1 MARVVID
8 DIPETTA
15 GHLGLNTELSGP
27 APDFTFLDLILV
39 LLRRWKFILCFTAIE
54 TILAGAISLVLPK
67 EYTATVIILP
77 PQQNSSLSSTLAMQL
92 AGLGAMSGLSSSGLG
107 LKSLNDMYVAML
119 KSRSVE
125 DAVIDHY
132 GLMQEYRKKYHVDAR
147 KTLERHAEIE
157 GSTKDGLIRV
167 SIENPDPQRA
177 AQIANGYVD
186 QFRTLSQHL
195 AITEAS
201 QRRVIFDQQLE
212 KTKNDLSNA
221 EESLKQ
227 TELTTG
233 MVQLDSQAR
242 AMIDAAARLRAEVV
256 AKEVQVESMRSYAGD
271 ENPALI
277 AAQGELANLRQQF
290 AQLVGSNGSASGDL
304 FLPKGQ
310 VPQAGLDYVRK
321 LRDVKYYEAIFD
333 ILARQLELA
342 KLDEAKEGAF
352 IQVVEPAVAPE
363 RKSFPKRLW
372 ITLGAL
378 AVGLTVGILAVLF
391 EAGLARMRKDPA
403 KREKLDEI
411 RQVVGRR
418 AVFMQANSTST
429 DVEGKGEKSPRPA
442 RV

>member
-15 GHLGLNTELSGP
+15 GHLGLNTERSGP

-39 LLRRWKFILCFTAIE
+39 LLRRWKFVLCFTAIV

-429 DVEGKGEKSPRPA
+429 DVDGKGEKSPRPA

>member
-1 MARVVID
+1 MARLELD
-8 DIPETTA
+8 DIPESTLA
-15 GHLGLNTELSGP
+15 QIRLNGELSETGS
-27 APDFTFLDLILV
+27 DFTLLDLILV
-39 LLRRWKFILCFTAIE
+39 ILRRWKFIFYFTAIT
-54 TILAGAISLVLPK
+54 TILAAAVSFVLPR

-92 AGLGAMSGLSSSGLG
+92 AGLGAMSGLTSGGLG

-119 KSRSVE
+119 KSRSIE
-125 DAVIDHY
+125 DAVIEHY
-132 GLMQEYRKKYHVDAR
+132 GLMQEYRKRYYVDAR
-147 KTLERHAEIE
+147 KTFERHAEIE

-167 SIENPDPQRA
+167 SIENSDPQRA
-177 AQIANGYVD
+177 AQIANGYVE
-186 QFRTLSQHL
+186 QFRKLSQHL

-201 QRRVIFDQQLE
+201 QRRVIFEQQLE

-242 AMIDAAARLRAEVV
+242 AMIEAAARLRAEVV
-256 AKEVQVESMRSYAGD
+256 AKQVQVESMRSYAGD

-304 FLPKGQ
+304 FFPKGQ

-352 IQVVEPAVAPE
+352 IQVVEAAVPPE
-363 RKSFPKRLW
+363 KKSFPKRLW

-378 AVGLTVGILAVLF
+378 AIALTVGCLVVLV
-391 EAGLARMRKDPA
+391 EAGLMRMREDPA
-403 KREKLDEI
+403 KRVKLEEI
-411 RQVVGRR
+411 RQVVGRK
-418 AVFMQANSTST
+418 AVFKEANSKNPDLGST
-429 DVEGKGEKSPRPA
+429 TEKSGRQA
-442 RV
+442 HL

>member
-15 GHLGLNTELSGP
+15 GHLGLNTERSGP

-39 LLRRWKFILCFTAIE
+39 LLRRWKFVLCFTAIV

>member
-1 MARVVID
+1 
-8 DIPETTA
+8 
-15 GHLGLNTELSGP
+15 
-27 APDFTFLDLILV
+27 
-39 LLRRWKFILCFTAIE
+39 
-54 TILAGAISLVLPK
+54 
-67 EYTATVIILP
+67 
-77 PQQNSSLSSTLAMQL
+77 MQL

-418 AVFMQANSTST
+418 AVFMQATSTST

>member
-1 MARVVID
+1 MARLEID
-8 DIPETTA
+8 NFRQATA
-15 GHLGLNTELSGP
+15 NPLGLNTEPSGP

-39 LLRRWKFILCFTAIE
+39 LLRRWRFILYFTAIA
-54 TILAGAISLVLPK
+54 TSLAAAISFVLPK

-92 AGLGAMSGLSSSGLG
+92 AGLGAMSGLTGSGLG

-125 DAVIDHY
+125 DAVIEHF

-177 AQIANGYVD
+177 AQIANGYVE
-186 QFRTLSQHL
+186 QFRILSQHL

-201 QRRVIFDQQLE
+201 QRRVIFEQQLE

-242 AMIDAAARLRAEVV
+242 AMIEAAARLRAEVV

-290 AQLVGSNGSASGDL
+290 AQLVGSSGSASGDL

-352 IQVVEPAVAPE
+352 IQVVEAAVPPE
-363 RKSFPKRLW
+363 KKSFPKRLW
-372 ITLGAL
+372 ITLGAM
-378 AVGLTVGILAVLF
+378 AVGLTVGTLFVLF
-391 EAGLARMRKDPA
+391 EAGLVRMRKDPA

-411 RQVVGRR
+411 RQVVGRT
-418 AVFMQANSTST
+418 ATFMQGNPSGS
-429 DVEGKGEKSPRPA
+429 DVDCRAEKSARPA

>member
-1 MARVVID
+1 
-8 DIPETTA
+8 
-15 GHLGLNTELSGP
+15 
-27 APDFTFLDLILV
+27 
-39 LLRRWKFILCFTAIE
+39 
-54 TILAGAISLVLPK
+54 
-67 EYTATVIILP
+67 
-77 PQQNSSLSSTLAMQL
+77 MQL

-429 DVEGKGEKSPRPA
+429 DVDGKGEKSPRPA